1 MEREFKRPY
10 ISSYSSSE
18 SSSNSSSTSS
28 NYIDEETRAKIIQC
42 SMNARKSVSEGY
54 NKGQR
59 INFSG
64 NYQRI
69 PLPSNL
75 NNIPPMLSS
84 SESTR
89 TLSNLEEWDSYF
101 QINNAPIQTLE
112 SFNENG
118 NSSSFN
124 LNGIQNPL
132 KRKFQDNNSNDL
144 KNYTTTNNNDNQNF
158 IEPEIAKYQAKYGA
172 LSFNDDF

>member
-1 MEREFKRPY
+1 ME
-10 ISSYSSSE
+10 SSYSR
-18 SSSNSSSTSS
+18 SSS
-28 NYIDEETRAKIIQC
+28 YIDEETRAKIIEN

-59 INFSG
+59 LNFSG
-64 NYQRI
+64 NYQRV

-75 NNIPPMLSS
+75 NNKPPMLSN

-112 SFNENG
+112 SFNEE
-118 NSSSFN
+118 SFFN
-124 LNGIQNPL
+124 NNNNQQQNPL
-132 KRKFQDNNSNDL
+132 KRKFQENGNNSGINL
-144 KNYTTTNNNDNQNF
+144 NMNNNNNNF
-158 IEPEIAKYQAKYGA
+158 IEPEIAQYQAKYGA
-172 LSFNDDF
+172 LSFNEEF